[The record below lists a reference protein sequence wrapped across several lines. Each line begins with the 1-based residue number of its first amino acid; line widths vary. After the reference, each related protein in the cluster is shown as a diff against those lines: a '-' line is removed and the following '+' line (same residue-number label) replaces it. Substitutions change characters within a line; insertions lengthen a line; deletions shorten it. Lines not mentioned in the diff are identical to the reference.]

1 MVGKASLLVVL
12 GFSLIFLVFGQKFNS
27 LSNQSIDNMTDY
39 YAQTVSHDCAVAGAN
54 MAANKVFLDPTWNT
68 GFSNQSFNGGKF
80 NTTVQLV
87 DAFKNRIQ
95 ITSVGAYAGVSH
107 TVKVLLQPSSF
118 SKFAYYSVSEGGTIW
133 WTGGD
138 TVWGPF
144 HTQDYLRAHQH
155 PVFVGK
161 ATTKQGLVYYT
172 NQKSDAPV
180 FDGGYESGVNL
191 PLSSA
196 GLSPI
201 KSDAKAT
208 GWDIPK
214 STITTTT
221 YDTTYYT
228 SGKSKGKIKNIS
240 SSTTTSTDTAYITF
254 KKDSIQIKM
263 GYNLPSTTYLTST
276 KTTDGVIYVEGMDV
290 RLQGTV
296 KGMYTIASE
305 GNVWLDGDIVYNT
318 DPLKNSNSKDLLGI
332 VAQNDVWIT
341 DNKANSKDINIDA
354 AIYTQTGSFGA
365 QNYSARGV
373 DGNINLVGGIT
384 QNTRGAVGT
393 FSGSNI
399 TSGFS
404 KRYKYD
410 NRLLVSS
417 PPLFPGTGSFEVVS
431 WLEE

>member
-12 GFSLIFLVFGQKFNS
+12 GFSLIFLVFGQRFNS
-27 LSNQSIDNMTDY
+27 ISNQSIDNMTDY
-39 YAQTVSHDCAVAGAN
+39 YAQTVSHDCATAGAN
-54 MAANKVFLDPTWNT
+54 MAANKVFLDPTWNA
-68 GFSNQSFNGGKF
+68 GFTNQSFNGGKF
-80 NTTVQLV
+80 NTTVKLA
-87 DAFKNRIQ
+87 DAFKNQIQ
-95 ITSVGAYAGVSH
+95 ITSVGTYAGVTH
-107 TVKVLLQPSSF
+107 TTTVLLQPSSF

-144 HTQDYLRAHQH
+144 HTQDYLRVHSH
-155 PVFVGK
+155 PVFIGK
-161 ATTKQGLVYYT
+161 ASSKQSIVYYT

-180 FDGGYESGVNL
+180 FDGGYDTGVNL
-191 PLSSA
+191 PLSTN

-201 KSDAKAT
+201 KSDAQT
-208 GWDIPK
+208 NGWDIPK
-214 STITTTT
+214 STTTTTT

-228 SGKSKGKIKNIS
+228 SGKNKGKIQNIT
-240 SSTTTSTDTAYITF
+240 STSKTTTDTAYVTF
-254 KKDSIQIKM
+254 KKDSIQIKK
-263 GYNLPSTTYLTST
+263 GYNKPPTTYLTSAKT
-276 KTTDGVIYVEGMDV
+276 KDGVIYVEGMDV

-305 GNVWLDGDIVYNT
+305 GNIWLDNDIVYNT
-318 DPLKNSNSKDLLGI
+318 DPLKNPNSKDLLGI
-332 VAQNDVWIT
+332 VAQNNVWIT

-365 QNYSARGV
+365 QNYNTRAV

-399 TSGFS
+399 ASGFS

-417 PPLFPGTGSFEVVS
+417 PPMFPGTGSFEVVS